1 MKLES
6 LLNQR
11 QQIDQQIAKLTAK
24 KIINEQCVQMN
35 KIKIEN
41 AQKLV
46 TNTENAI
53 KGIVSTLAEL
63 QVKRDELSDKIEHY
77 NG

>member
-46 TNTENAI
+46 ANTENAI

-63 QVKRDELSDKIEHY
+63 QVKRDELSEKIEHY

>member
-46 TNTENAI
+46 ANTENAI

>member
-46 TNTENAI
+46 SNTENAI

-63 QVKRDELSDKIEHY
+63 QSKRDELSDKIEHY

>member
-11 QQIDQQIAKLTAK
+11 QQKDQQIAKLTAK

-46 TNTENAI
+46 ANTETAI
-53 KGIVSTLAEL
+53 KAIEATLAKL
-63 QVKRDELSDKIEHY
+63 QAERDELSDKIEHY